1 MHSDADDTEQR
12 TTPHLMHEHKI
23 NVEQPHTNKVAS
35 TVSSSTMPST
45 TMSSKTLSSETVPSA
60 VEPSVIVPSAT
71 VHGTVVSVKPEQRQ
85 VTINREAIAKWHR
98 EAATVTFTVHEA
110 VNMSVFTQDAYLMFT
125 FEVRPDDLVI
135 LNAMVMHEGMS
146 HNMHHGE
153 SHD

>member
-1 MHSDADDTEQR
+1 MHSDADDTEQHA
-12 TTPHLMHEHKI
+12 TPHLMHEHKM
-23 NVEQPHTNKVAS
+23 NTNQTLTNKSAS
-35 TVSSSTMPST
+35 TVSSST
-45 TMSSKTLSSETVPSA
+45 VPSSTMTSSTVSA
-60 VEPSVIVPSAT
+60 ETAPYAIVPSAM